1 MSSMPR
7 SIQNRR
13 PLALVTPLLLVG
25 LAGLGVGCQ
34 STSSRAGAPVDQ
46 TSPTFA
52 SQDTTQFAAP
62 APVSTD
68 GVLVTEPAAA
78 SGAEPAGTTL
88 TTTYE
93 QPSMGVTSVG
103 GFSTSSDDGVLTA
116 NVSRVTLTDEGADF
130 DPSISPDGTRLVFA
144 STQHRRTS
152 DIYVQRVGS
161 RVVTQLTTDAA
172 DDAMPRVSP
181 DGTKVAFA
189 SNRGGNWDVFVMPM
203 TGGRAVQITSDAADE
218 IAPSW
223 SPDGTSL
230 VYNRLNPA
238 SGRWE
243 MWVVETTN
251 QAVAN
256 FIGFGM
262 FPQWSPLAGTGA
274 EGADRILFQ
283 SGRERGQRAF
293 AIWTLDYRDGA
304 ASNATQIVSGSDF
317 AAINPAWSPDGHWVV
332 FAQAPVGTGEGF
344 GPGRTPSNSELW
356 MINADGTGKVRLTS
370 GSGVAFSP
378 VWARNNRVYFVS
390 SRNGV
395 DNIWSLELGSAVSAA
410 QALQNPASPRVAQ
423 QTPVQTA
430 APSSAPN
437 HAPTHAPVA
446 DAEDHGHDE

>member
-1 MSSMPR
+1 MPR
-7 SIQNRR
+7 STWNRR
-13 PLALVTPLLLVG
+13 PLALVTPMLLVG

-34 STSSRAGAPVDQ
+34 STSNRA
-46 TSPTFA
+46 S
-52 SQDTTQFAAP
+52 AP
-62 APVSTD
+62 AQQ
-68 GVLVTEPAAA
+68 TEPAFFADVA
-78 SGAEPAGTTL
+78 SPGSTTSDHVLTTEPTRPVPSTEPTGTTL

-103 GFSTSSDDGVLTA
+103 GFSTSTDDSALTA

-161 RVVTQLTTDAA
+161 RVVTQLTNDTA

-189 SNRGGNWDVFVMPM
+189 SNRGGNWDIFVMPI
-203 TGGRAVQITSDAADE
+203 TGGRAVQITTDAADE
-218 IAPSW
+218 ISPSW
-223 SPDGTSL
+223 SPDGASL

-262 FPQWSPLAGTGA
+262 FPQWSPIAGTGA
-274 EGADRILFQ
+274 DGADRILFQ

-293 AIWTLDYRDGA
+293 AIWTLDYREGT

-317 AAINPAWSPDGHWVV
+317 AAINPAWSPDGQWVV

-378 VWARNNRVYFVS
+378 VWAKNNRVYFVS

-410 QALQNPASPRVAQ
+410 QGLQNPSNTRVTQQPVAPAQ
-423 QTPVQTA
+423 PV
-430 APSSAPN
+430 PVPD
-437 HAPTHAPVA
+437 HAPMAG
-446 DAEDHGHDE
+446 AEDHGHDE